1 MRRGAALVDDRP
13 MHLVLIFGPPAV
25 GKMAVGRALSSLTG
39 YPLFHNHMS
48 IEPVLGIF
56 PWGSPSFNRLT
67 SELRRRV
74 IEEAVVAELSGLIFT
89 YVWALEDPADQR
101 YVDWLTE
108 PVRAVGGPIDFV
120 ELYADQATRLAREGT
135 ALRLEHKHSKRDVE
149 AGQQRLLAADA
160 DHRLN
165 THGDFCYPDQHFR
178 LDNSHL
184 SADQAAARIA
194 SHLDIRGVPG

>member
-149 AGQQRLLAADA
+149 AGRQRLLAADA

-165 THGDFCYPDQHFR
+165 THGDFCYPDQHSR